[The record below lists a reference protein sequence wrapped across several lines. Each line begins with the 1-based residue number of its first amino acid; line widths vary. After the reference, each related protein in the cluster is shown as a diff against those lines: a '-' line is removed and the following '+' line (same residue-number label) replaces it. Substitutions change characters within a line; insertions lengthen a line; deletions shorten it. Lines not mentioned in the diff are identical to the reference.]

1 MSSKHKTDDGA
12 LELLGQLMDAQL
24 SETHAAT
31 NRVIEGLTHEMNRAR
46 AELLTVQETVCGLL
60 DTGWMPTS
68 ESLRAAVLFPSEER
82 VRQLMPSEEQEQA

>member
-1 MSSKHKTDDGA
+1 MSKHKTDDGA

-31 NRVIEGLTHEMNRAR
+31 NRVIEALTYDRDRAR
-46 AELLTVQETVCGLL
+46 AELLAVQEAVCGLL
-60 DTGWMPTS
+60 DSGWMPTS

-82 VRQLMPSEEQEQA
+82 IQQLMPQPEEQEQA